1 MAQGG
6 LKKSGGKFVP
16 TKPKSSRKSKPLGP
30 KKSRGQRIA
39 PKKPKSVQAAKLKKQ
54 LQKSIN
60 QCIEEEITHR
70 AKQGGTEFR
79 VLSNSSSSSSSAS
92 SSSSSAPKKDSQTNS
107 KEQ

>member
-1 MAQGG
+1 MVFYVSLQ
-6 LKKSGGKFVP
+6 
-16 TKPKSSRKSKPLGP
+16 
-30 KKSRGQRIA
+30 
-39 PKKPKSVQAAKLKKQ
+39 Q

-79 VLSNSSSSSSSAS
+79 VLSNSSSSSSAS

-107 KEQ
+107 KDQ

>member
-16 TKPKSSRKSKPLGP
+16 TKPKSSRKSKPLAP
-30 KKSRGQRIA
+30 KKRGQRIA
-39 PKKPKSVQAAKLKKQ
+39 PKKPKSVEVAKLKKQ

-60 QCIEEEITHR
+60 KSIEEEITHR

-79 VLSNSSSSSSSAS
+79 VLHNSSSSSSS
-92 SSSSSAPKKDSQTNS
+92 SSAAKKDSQTNS